1 MEVERPRIVVVCS
14 SWGWGG
20 TQKQMLRFCEEW
32 ARRGGQVDLVVRA
45 LEPFR
50 VHRAPDVSGLRLRRL
65 PLRNDGD
72 LISILGLAWICF
84 SRRADVLLV
93 TQLPEYLLGGIAG
106 RLARTPVLLRMGAVR
121 TAREQS
127 SSDRWRYEKLPAALM
142 VNAEEIR
149 QQLRET
155 PWMQDKSI
163 SVVHNG
169 VDAPGPVPDE
179 SRRALRKELDVPEG
193 SVFVLGVGRFV
204 GDKRFEWLIDATAD
218 LIGRGYDVHTILV
231 GDGEEREM
239 LEQRVARRDL
249 GERFRFAGF
258 REDVAELMGAAD
270 IVALPSRLEGMPNV
284 VLEALGLG
292 IAVVATNAGGLGELI
307 KPEKDALIS
316 DLNDYGEFLANLE
329 RAILDPD
336 LRNRLGQAGLDVV
349 RRNHGW
355 ERMVDDM
362 ESIID
367 RVARG

>member
-1 MEVERPRIVVVCS
+1 
-14 SWGWGG
+14 
-20 TQKQMLRFCEEW
+20 
-32 ARRGGQVDLVVRA
+32 
-45 LEPFR
+45 
-50 VHRAPDVSGLRLRRL
+50 
-65 PLRNDGD
+65 
-72 LISILGLAWICF
+72 
-84 SRRADVLLV
+84 
-93 TQLPEYLLGGIAG
+93 
-106 RLARTPVLLRMGAVR
+106 
-121 TAREQS
+121 
-127 SSDRWRYEKLPAALM
+127 
-142 VNAEEIR
+142 
-149 QQLRET
+149 
-155 PWMQDKSI
+155 
-163 SVVHNG
+163 
-169 VDAPGPVPDE
+169 
-179 SRRALRKELDVPEG
+179 
-193 SVFVLGVGRFV
+193 V
-204 GDKRFEWLIDATAD
+204 GDKRFEWLIEATVD

-258 REDVAELMGAAD
+258 RDDVAELMGAAD

-367 RVARG
+367 RVACG